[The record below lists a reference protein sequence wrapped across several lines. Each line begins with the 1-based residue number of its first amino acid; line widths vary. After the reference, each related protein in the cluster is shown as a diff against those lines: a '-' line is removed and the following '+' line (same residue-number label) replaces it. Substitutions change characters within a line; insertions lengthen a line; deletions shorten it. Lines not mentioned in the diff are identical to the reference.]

1 MITEIII
8 EQQRLDLFEDLGA
21 ELNYAIDDIKDF
33 SSRNTNYSKTINIP
47 GNANNNKVFGHIYNF
62 TSGNIQLAPENPGDE
77 LPNVQ
82 YNFDPTKQANCKIF
96 VNKIQVFKGVL
107 RLLEITIQNGVIE
120 YQCAVFGELG
130 GFASAIGNKLLNDPD
145 MFGHFSNNYDQ
156 EWTATNVVN
165 SWTASGVASG
175 LGIVYPLIDYGKCR
189 HPANYSGDDWHL
201 NAFRPAFFVHELVDK
216 IIDFSGYTYTSAFF
230 DTPYFRSLIIPNNKA
245 NLEQLTNDLLLVYGN
260 NALEGGANTSAGGQL
275 AFNTISNLINF
286 IKDNANT
293 SFTYDG
299 DVSTLGKIRLN
310 GTISLS
316 RPGSFTLSVYQS
328 ATLLYTETF
337 DPEVNYQIYN
347 IDWLIDTT
355 LGVGNIINIDASFT
369 ASETYVTLDPNLYLS
384 FISDYPQVAL
394 ATEGVLISMGNCLP
408 KGIQQ
413 KDFFASICRM
423 FNLYVY
429 EDPQITTH
437 LLIEPYIEFYR
448 KGAGFLKVNDVGEL
462 LLHGETGDATGLLLL
477 SDPVAESIDWSN
489 KVDYSKEISIKPMS
503 ELNARYYDY
512 VYTEDD
518 DYYNEAYRKKYNE
531 SYGDRKEDTGFQFA
545 EDRTEIKIIFSPSV
559 LTKDASDTKLRAN
572 LFKESNGIEERKDNN
587 IRIMF
592 FKSASSPNYNI
603 KHYYDPELHANPGN
617 GNYGNQKTT
626 YGYAGHLDDPELPTL
641 DINFG
646 VPNEFYFTLLNPYP
660 TANLFNSWWDEYL
673 AEIKNKDSKLLSC
686 YLYLTVQDIYSL
698 DFAQLIYIDGALW
711 RLNKVVDFNPSIPQ
725 TTKCELLR
733 VIELFYPS

>member
-8 EQQRLDLFEDLGA
+8 EQQRLDLFEDIGA

-33 SSRNTNYSKTINIP
+33 SARNTNYSKTINVP
-47 GNANNNKVFGHIYNF
+47 GNANNNKIFGHIYNF
-62 TSGNIQLAPENPGDE
+62 TSGNNYGISDPDE
-77 LPNVQ
+77 PNVG
-82 YNFDPTKQANCKIF
+82 YNFDPTKQANCQIF

-107 RLLEITIQNGVIE
+107 RLLEITIQNEVIE

-130 GFASAIGNKLLNDPD
+130 GFASAIGNKLLNEPD
-145 MFGHFSNNYDQ
+145 MFGHFSDAYDQ
-156 EWTATNVVN
+156 VWTAENVVN

-189 HPANYSGDDWHL
+189 HPANYSGNDWHL
-201 NAFRPAFFVHELVDK
+201 NAFRPAFFVHELIDK

-245 NLEQLTNDLLLVYGN
+245 NLEQLTKDLLIVESTICVESGSDVGKTDLITFNLNPNIVLFTTANY
-260 NALEGGANTSAGGQL
+260 ATYTFGGTNG
-275 AFNTISNLINF
+275 
-286 IKDNANT
+286 
-293 SFTYDG
+293 
-299 DVSTLGKIRLN
+299 TLGKIKLTGWLN
-310 GTISLS
+310 LSSSGTFTVNLKKSGTTIVTE
-316 RPGSFTLSVYQS
+316 SFAPNVDNQNI
-328 ATLLYTETF
+328 
-337 DPEVNYQIYN
+337 P
-347 IDWLIDTT
+347 IDWIVDVSLNANDTIQVQVIFYTGVAYSTLCPIDFK
-355 LGVGNIINIDASFT
+355 LAF
-369 ASETYVTLDPNLYLS
+369 E
-384 FISDYPQVAL
+384 SDYAQVGL
-394 ATEGVLISMGNCLP
+394 ATEGDLISMGNCLP

-429 EDPQITTH
+429 EDPLLTTH

-545 EDRTEIKIIFSPSV
+545 EDRTEVKVIFSPSV
-559 LTKDASDTKLRAN
+559 LTKDANDTKLRAN
-572 LFKESNGIEERKDNN
+572 LFKESNGVEERKDNN
-587 IRIMF
+587 IRIMI
-592 FKSASSPNYNI
+592 FKNVSCLSYHI
-603 KHYYDPELHANPGN
+603 KHYYDPESGNPGN
-617 GNYGNQKTT
+617 GNYGSARTT
-626 YGYAGHLDDPELPTL
+626 YGYAGHLDDPILPTI

-673 AEIKNKDSKLLSC
+673 AEIINKDSKLLTC

>member
-62 TSGNIQLAPENPGDE
+62 TSGNNYGISNPDE
-77 LPNVQ
+77 PNVN
-82 YNFDPTKQANCKIF
+82 YNFDPTKQANCQIF

-130 GFASAIGNKLLNDPD
+130 GFASAIGNKLLNDPT
-145 MFGHFSNNYDQ
+145 MLEHFSDYDQ
-156 EWTATNVVN
+156 EWTAENIVN

-175 LGIVYPLIDYGKCR
+175 VGIVYPLIDYGLCK
-189 HPANYSGDDWHL
+189 HGTKDWHL

-230 DTPYFRSLIIPNNKA
+230 DTPYFRSLIIPNNKG
-245 NLEQLTNDLLLVYGN
+245 NLEQLTKDLLIVESTICVESGSDVGKTDLITFNLNPNIVLFTTADY
-260 NALEGGANTSAGGQL
+260 ATYTFEGTNG
-275 AFNTISNLINF
+275 
-286 IKDNANT
+286 
-293 SFTYDG
+293 
-299 DVSTLGKIRLN
+299 TLGKIKLTGWLN
-310 GTISLS
+310 LSSSGTFTVNLKKSGTTIVTE
-316 RPGSFTLSVYQS
+316 SFAPNVDNQNI
-328 ATLLYTETF
+328 
-337 DPEVNYQIYN
+337 P
-347 IDWLIDTT
+347 IDWIIDVSLNENDTIQVQVIFYTGVAYST
-355 LGVGNIINIDASFT
+355 LCPIDFKLAF
-369 ASETYVTLDPNLYLS
+369 E
-384 FISDYPQVAL
+384 SDYAQVGL
-394 ATEGVLISMGNCLP
+394 ATEGDLISMGNCLP

-413 KDFFASICRM
+413 KDFFSSICRM

-429 EDPQITTH
+429 EDPLLTTH

-448 KGAGFLKVNDVGEL
+448 KGAGFLKINDVGEL
-462 LLHGETGDATGLLLL
+462 LLHGETGDSTGLLLL

-503 ELNARYYDY
+503 ELNARYYDF

-518 DYYNEAYRKKYNE
+518 DYYNEAYNKKYNE
-531 SYGDRKEDTGFQFA
+531 SFGDRKFDTEFQFA
-545 EDRTEIKIIFSPSV
+545 EDRTEVKVIFSPSI
-559 LTKDASDTKLRAN
+559 LTKTSNDAKLRAN
-572 LFKESNGIEERKDNN
+572 LFKENNNTEERKDNN

-592 FKSASSPNYNI
+592 FKSVSTSSYHI
-603 KHYYDPELHANPGN
+603 KHYYSGEGNPGN
-617 GNYGNQKTT
+617 GNYGGLRTT

-641 DINFG
+641 DLNFG

-673 AEIKNKDSKLLSC
+673 AEIINKDSKLLSC
-686 YLYLTVQDIYSL
+686 YLYLTIQDIYSL

-733 VIELFYPS
+733 VIELFY